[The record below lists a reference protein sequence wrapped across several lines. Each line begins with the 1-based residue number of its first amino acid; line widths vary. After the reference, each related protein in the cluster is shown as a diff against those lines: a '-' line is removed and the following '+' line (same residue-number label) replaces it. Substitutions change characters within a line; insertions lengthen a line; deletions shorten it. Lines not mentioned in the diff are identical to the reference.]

1 MGPGMPRTVY
11 DQKKEGG
18 RGLVS
23 VSTMVQDETT
33 SIHEYIRKMAP
44 TYSLTAAV
52 TEKLAN
58 LTFERSS
65 RIQRGSQE

>member
-11 DQKKEGG
+11 DQQKEEG

-33 SIHEYIRKMAP
+33 SIHEYIRKMAMTNCVLSEYLRQHKP
-44 TYSLTAAV
+44 KK
-52 TEKLAN
+52 E
-58 LTFERSS
+58 E
-65 RIQRGSQE
+65 